1 MDAESTPPVAAP
13 SNNNPDYTPLE
24 DINDRPSK
32 RVKMEEAS
40 GSNGAQQDA
49 PKEKPKHVD
58 GRDNKKGTAPIK
70 AE

>member
-1 MDAESTPPVAAP
+1 MDAESSPPIAVP
-13 SNNNPDYTPLE
+13 SNNNNPNSE
-24 DINDRPSK
+24 DINDRPVK

-40 GSNGAQQDA
+40 ETTVTQEVA

-58 GRDNKKGTAPIK
+58 GRDTKKGTAPIK